1 MNSDTFILAL
11 LVLLALLLIVVLI
24 RSFRRPDDA
33 SKVLELQR
41 RQLEEVN
48 RRQIELLNQQHSQQ
62 LQSLATK
69 YDQQIQTMR
78 HDMATQFKALS
89 SEVLQQNSRSLR
101 ESNSEQ
107 IEAILRPFKEN
118 IDSFRKAVNDSY
130 VNENASR
137 KSLYDQIEKLM
148 RLNESIGKEAH
159 NLTTALK
166 GNSKVQGDWGE
177 MILETLL
184 ENAGL
189 QRGVNY
195 DVQATR
201 DSSGELIRSEEGGS
215 LRPDVIIYLP
225 DNQSIVVDSKVSLSA
240 FVDYCNAETE
250 LEQKDAGKRHL
261 QSVVN
266 HINELDRKRYQRAVK
281 GSADYV
287 MMFIP
292 NESAYVT
299 ATQLDINIWK
309 YAYDRGVML
318 VSPTHLFSVMSIVTQ
333 LWQQD
338 KQNKHALRIA
348 EKGGKLYDK
357 LVLFVE
363 SFESVG
369 KSIGNAQEA
378 FDKSRGQLM
387 TGKGNALKQANDLR
401 ELGAKTTKQLPD
413 RLLSDTDLPLT

>member
-130 VNENASR
+130 VHENASR

-148 RLNESIGKEAH
+148 RHNESIGKEAH

-266 HINELDRKRYQRAVK
+266 HINELDR
-281 GSADYV
+281 
-287 MMFIP
+287 
-292 NESAYVT
+292 
-299 ATQLDINIWK
+299 
-309 YAYDRGVML
+309 
-318 VSPTHLFSVMSIVTQ
+318 
-333 LWQQD
+333 
-338 KQNKHALRIA
+338 
-348 EKGGKLYDK
+348 
-357 LVLFVE
+357 
-363 SFESVG
+363 
-369 KSIGNAQEA
+369 
-378 FDKSRGQLM
+378 
-387 TGKGNALKQANDLR
+387 
-401 ELGAKTTKQLPD
+401 
-413 RLLSDTDLPLT
+413 